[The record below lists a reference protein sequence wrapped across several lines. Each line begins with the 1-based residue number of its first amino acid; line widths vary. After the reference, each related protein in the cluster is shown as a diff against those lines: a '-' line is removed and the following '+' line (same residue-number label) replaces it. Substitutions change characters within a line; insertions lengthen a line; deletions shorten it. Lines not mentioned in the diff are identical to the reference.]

1 MKLTRHLE
9 NEKGKVSCKEVIHH
23 ICESLGE
30 DLNSDKCIAIKSHL
44 DECANC
50 KNYFQTVEVTID
62 WYKNIILNY
71 RMKPTIN
78 LCYFSI

>member
-1 MKLTRHLE
+1 MKKEDVT
-9 NEKGKVSCKEVIHH
+9 CKDVIHH

-44 DECANC
+44 DECVNC

-62 WYKNIILNY
+62 WYKKYNIELPEEAHNRLMSLLNLNDEE
-71 RMKPTIN
+71 K
-78 LCYFSI
+78 